1 MNTEKMQELAKQYLK
16 LYCDR
21 YQLDLAVVDDR
32 NAFLD
37 GIENFDVMECQDF
50 MEANGLDILQFPEFH
65 EALLQELD
73 QFIEDFDEKYQQVLE
88 SATLTEEG
96 KELHDLIDKYLNSLS
111 EEELS
116 TTLLKI
122 EYESSKDFEKR
133 AVSDP
138 KLAFYVNGMKNP
150 SFQEIQSLLIYKM
163 KSRLSEINKYDDE
176 PKPDFDDD
184 LYYRESIVEPTE
196 VEIESNEPT
205 EVEVESNEP
214 TEGEMES
221 NEPTEGEMESNEPT
235 EVEIE
240 SNEPTEAT
248 NDIEQENTS
257 LSVINS
263 NYKKYLDEL
272 IDNIPFNTS
281 TNVEENYVKISNNLE
296 NLLKNKYGLNK
307 DCVQEI
313 LKSFERKYNEQVEK
327 LNYYRKMIE
336 TFNTFDYDHLP
347 EEDKQSL
354 LNNIKNGQFLSEE
367 DQEKLNI
374 TEEELENLRNDM
386 VKEFENINNASEPET
401 NEEVKI
407 TLINKYLDALK
418 RGNETLFESLQAV
431 LNVEKMRER
440 EQMAEMLSDEELEQ
454 VITEIKKQG
463 IDITFEKIIALPEVE
478 KFYKKFCED
487 YENVKSIKDVEK
499 LQKNLADFAESK
511 VMLGLTDFNKAL
523 LVAKLNEVLANKKE
537 IIKFAED
544 VKALKEA
551 WKNKISQMETKELM
565 PFYKRI
571 PTMTKEEL
579 EFENLSD
586 DEVNI
591 MKEILGNLVLDELAN
606 RILKDLKWE
615 SVENLDELQN
625 QIANWK
631 KEEFAKYE
639 IPEELEEEMKTRLN
653 NKIMEEKTRR
663 QTIKDKLEGILEI
676 GTPVQLTKEVSIYEN
691 NADFIT
697 NKTNNKKKLKQ
708 DKKGTIGGYV
718 LQKEARI
725 VEVTKKEDLKNYLQE
740 GYEFKGY
747 RYDYKNFIQRNKST
761 YVKPD
766 EVAKQKLTKE
776 KKWKKI
782 LRFAILPIAFVA
794 TMAAAWLFGKNNNKQ
809 SSPITTTVVPTIT
822 NTTPPVVEDQNYIY
836 VDDEKVML
844 EQDVINTLN
853 SMPGM
858 NANFSIDNDAR
869 IWDSEKTVGVTNG
882 YSSYFNTHNMNDVER
897 YSDGYVLR
905 DSEGNQK
912 IYTDR
917 DEIAN
922 KIIFEGYDYVGPR
935 ALNEF
940 SKSST
945 DYEGIFDGKSV
956 NFEDSF
962 LDELQ
967 EKGVSRCLTK

>member
-1 MNTEKMQELAKQYLK
+1 M
-16 LYCDR
+16 
-21 YQLDLAVVDDR
+21 
-32 NAFLD
+32 
-37 GIENFDVMECQDF
+37 
-50 MEANGLDILQFPEFH
+50 
-65 EALLQELD
+65 
-73 QFIEDFDEKYQQVLE
+73 
-88 SATLTEEG
+88 
-96 KELHDLIDKYLNSLS
+96 
-111 EEELS
+111 
-116 TTLLKI
+116 
-122 EYESSKDFEKR
+122 
-133 AVSDP
+133 
-138 KLAFYVNGMKNP
+138 
-150 SFQEIQSLLIYKM
+150 
-163 KSRLSEINKYDDE
+163 
-176 PKPDFDDD
+176 
-184 LYYRESIVEPTE
+184 
-196 VEIESNEPT
+196 
-205 EVEVESNEP
+205 
-214 TEGEMES
+214 
-221 NEPTEGEMESNEPT
+221 
-235 EVEIE
+235 
-240 SNEPTEAT
+240 
-248 NDIEQENTS
+248 
-257 LSVINS
+257 
-263 NYKKYLDEL
+263 
-272 IDNIPFNTS
+272 
-281 TNVEENYVKISNNLE
+281 KISNNLE
-296 NLLKNKYGLNK
+296 NLLKNEYGLNK
-307 DCVQEI
+307 ECVQEI

-336 TFNTFDYDHLP
+336 TFNTFNYDHLP

-487 YENVKSIKDVEK
+487 YENVKSIKDAEK

-591 MKEILGNLVLDELAN
+591 MKEILGNLVLEELAN

-631 KEEFAKYE
+631 KEDFAKYE

-718 LQKEARI
+718 LQKEAQV

-912 IYTDR
+912 LYTDR

-945 DYEGIFDGKSV
+945 DYEGIFEGESV
-956 NFEDSF
+956 DFEASF

-967 EKGVSRCLTK
+967 GKGVSRCLTK

>member
-16 LYCDR
+16 LYCDG

-32 NAFLD
+32 NALLD

-73 QFIEDFDEKYQQVLE
+73 QFIKDFDEKNQQVLE
-88 SATLTEEG
+88 SATLTEEE
-96 KELHDLIDKYLNSLS
+96 KELHNLIDKYLNSLS
-111 EEELS
+111 DEELS
-116 TTLLKI
+116 STLLEI
-122 EYESSKDFEKR
+122 EYESSKEFEKR

-138 KLAFYVNGMKNP
+138 KLAFYVNGMKNI

-176 PKPDFDDD
+176 PKHDFDDD
-184 LYYRESIVEPTE
+184 LYYRESMVEPTE
-196 VEIESNEPT
+196 V
-205 EVEVESNEP
+205 
-214 TEGEMES
+214 
-221 NEPTEGEMESNEPT
+221 
-235 EVEIE
+235 
-240 SNEPTEAT
+240 T

-257 LSVINS
+257 LSVINTS
-263 NYKKYLDEL
+263 NFEKYLDEL
-272 IDNIPFNTS
+272 IANIPFNTS

-307 DCVQEI
+307 ECVQEI

-374 TEEELENLRNDM
+374 TEDELENLRNDM
-386 VKEFENINNASEPET
+386 VKEFENINNSSEPET

-418 RGNETLFESLQAV
+418 RGNETLFESLQEV

-454 VITEIKKQG
+454 VITEVKKQG
-463 IDITFEKIIALPEVE
+463 IDITFEKIVALPEVE

-487 YENVKSIKDVEK
+487 YNNVKSIKDAEK

-551 WKNKISQMETKELM
+551 WKNKISQMETEELM

-591 MKEILGNLVLDELAN
+591 MKEILENLVLDELAN

-631 KEEFAKYE
+631 KEDFAKYQ

-858 NANFSIDNDAR
+858 NANFSIDNDVR

-945 DYEGIFDGKSV
+945 DYEGIFEGESV

-962 LDELQ
+962 FSELQ

>member
-1 MNTEKMQELAKQYLK
+1 MNTEKMQELAKQYLN
-16 LYCDR
+16 LYCDG

-37 GIENFDVMECQDF
+37 GIENFDVMECQNF

-73 QFIEDFDEKYQQVLE
+73 QFIKDFDEKNQQVLE
-88 SATLTEEG
+88 SATLTEEE
-96 KELHDLIDKYLNSLS
+96 KELYDLIDKYINSLS
-111 EEELS
+111 EEELPS
-116 TTLLKI
+116 TLLEI
-122 EYESSKDFEKR
+122 ENESSKEFEKR

-138 KLAFYVNGMKNP
+138 KLAFYVNGMKNT
-150 SFQEIQSLLIYKM
+150 SFQEIQSLLIHKM

-196 VEIESNEPT
+196 VT
-205 EVEVESNEP
+205 YD
-214 TEGEMES
+214 T
-221 NEPTEGEMESNEPT
+221 
-235 EVEIE
+235 
-240 SNEPTEAT
+240 
-248 NDIEQENTS
+248 EQENTS
-257 LSVINS
+257 LSVINTS
-263 NYKKYLDEL
+263 NFEKYLDEL
-272 IDNIPFNTS
+272 IANIPFNTS

-296 NLLKNKYGLNK
+296 NLLKNEYGLNK
-307 DCVQEI
+307 ECVQEI

-336 TFNTFDYDHLP
+336 TFNTFNYDHLP

-487 YENVKSIKDVEK
+487 YENVKSIKDAEK

-631 KEEFAKYE
+631 KEDFAKYE

-718 LQKEARI
+718 LQKEAQV

-912 IYTDR
+912 LYTDR

-945 DYEGIFDGKSV
+945 DYEGIFEGESV
-956 NFEDSF
+956 DFEASF

-967 EKGVSRCLTK
+967 GKGVSRCLTK

>member
-1 MNTEKMQELAKQYLK
+1 MNTEKMQELAKQYLN
-16 LYCDR
+16 LYCDG

-37 GIENFDVMECQDF
+37 GIENFDVMECQNF

-73 QFIEDFDEKYQQVLE
+73 QFIKDFDEKNQQVLE
-88 SATLTEEG
+88 SATLTEEE
-96 KELHDLIDKYLNSLS
+96 KELYDLIDKYINSLS
-111 EEELS
+111 EEELPS
-116 TTLLKI
+116 TLLEI
-122 EYESSKDFEKR
+122 ENESSKEFEKR

-138 KLAFYVNGMKNP
+138 KLAFYVNGMKNT
-150 SFQEIQSLLIYKM
+150 SFQEIQSLLIHKM

-196 VEIESNEPT
+196 VT
-205 EVEVESNEP
+205 YD
-214 TEGEMES
+214 T
-221 NEPTEGEMESNEPT
+221 
-235 EVEIE
+235 
-240 SNEPTEAT
+240 
-248 NDIEQENTS
+248 EQENTS
-257 LSVINS
+257 LSVINTS
-263 NYKKYLDEL
+263 NFEKYLDEL
-272 IDNIPFNTS
+272 IANIPFNTS

-296 NLLKNKYGLNK
+296 NLLKNEYGLNK
-307 DCVQEI
+307 ECVQEI

-487 YENVKSIKDVEK
+487 YENVKSIKDAEK

-631 KEEFAKYE
+631 KEDFAKYE

-718 LQKEARI
+718 LQKEAQV

-912 IYTDR
+912 LYTDR

-945 DYEGIFDGKSV
+945 DYEGIFEGESV
-956 NFEDSF
+956 DFEASF

-967 EKGVSRCLTK
+967 GKGVSRCLTK

>member
-1 MNTEKMQELAKQYLK
+1 MNTEKMQELAKQYLN
-16 LYCDR
+16 LYCDG

-37 GIENFDVMECQDF
+37 GIENFDVMECQNF

-73 QFIEDFDEKYQQVLE
+73 QFIKDFDEKNQQVLE
-88 SATLTEEG
+88 SATLTEEE
-96 KELHDLIDKYLNSLS
+96 KELYDLIDKYINSLS

-116 TTLLKI
+116 STLLEI
-122 EYESSKDFEKR
+122 EYESSKEFEKR

-138 KLAFYVNGMKNP
+138 KLAFYVNGMKNT

-184 LYYRESIVEPTE
+184 LYYRESMVEPTE
-196 VEIESNEPT
+196 V
-205 EVEVESNEP
+205 
-214 TEGEMES
+214 
-221 NEPTEGEMESNEPT
+221 
-235 EVEIE
+235 
-240 SNEPTEAT
+240 T

-257 LSVINS
+257 LSIINTS
-263 NYKKYLDEL
+263 NFEKYLDEL
-272 IDNIPFNTS
+272 IANIPFNTS

-307 DCVQEI
+307 ECVQEI

-374 TEEELENLRNDM
+374 TEDELENLRNDM
-386 VKEFENINNASEPET
+386 VKEFENINNSSEPET

-418 RGNETLFESLQAV
+418 RGNETLFESLQEV

-463 IDITFEKIIALPEVE
+463 IDITFEKIVALPEVE

-487 YENVKSIKDVEK
+487 YNNVKSIKDAEK

-551 WKNKISQMETKELM
+551 WKNKISQMETEELM

-631 KEEFAKYE
+631 KEDFAKYQ

-718 LQKEARI
+718 LQKEAQV

-945 DYEGIFDGKSV
+945 DYEGIFEGESV
-956 NFEDSF
+956 DFEASF

-967 EKGVSRCLTK
+967 GKGVSRCLTK

>member
-16 LYCDR
+16 LYCDG

-32 NAFLD
+32 NALLD

-73 QFIEDFDEKYQQVLE
+73 QFIKDFDEKNQQVLE
-88 SATLTEEG
+88 SATLTEEE
-96 KELHDLIDKYLNSLS
+96 KELHNLIDKYLNSLS
-111 EEELS
+111 DEELS
-116 TTLLKI
+116 STLLEI
-122 EYESSKDFEKR
+122 EYESSKEFEKR

-138 KLAFYVNGMKNP
+138 KLAFYVNGMKNI

-176 PKPDFDDD
+176 PKHDFDDD
-184 LYYRESIVEPTE
+184 LYYRESMVEPTE
-196 VEIESNEPT
+196 V
-205 EVEVESNEP
+205 
-214 TEGEMES
+214 
-221 NEPTEGEMESNEPT
+221 
-235 EVEIE
+235 
-240 SNEPTEAT
+240 T

-257 LSVINS
+257 LSVINTS
-263 NYKKYLDEL
+263 NFEKYLDEL
-272 IDNIPFNTS
+272 IANIPFNTS

-307 DCVQEI
+307 ECVQEI

-374 TEEELENLRNDM
+374 TEDELENLRNDM
-386 VKEFENINNASEPET
+386 VKEFENINNSSEPET

-418 RGNETLFESLQAV
+418 RGNETLFESLQEV

-454 VITEIKKQG
+454 VITEVKKQG
-463 IDITFEKIIALPEVE
+463 IDITFEKIVALPEVE

-487 YENVKSIKDVEK
+487 YNNVKSIKDAEK

-551 WKNKISQMETKELM
+551 WKNKISQMETEELM

-591 MKEILGNLVLDELAN
+591 MKEILENLVLDELAN

-631 KEEFAKYE
+631 KEDFAKYQ

-945 DYEGIFDGKSV
+945 DYEGIFEGESV

-962 LDELQ
+962 FSELQ